1 MKLYEIV
8 FSATGRTQKVVDVI
22 SSVFGKEKN
31 RIDLSELNSES
42 KIYNISEDSFCIIAV
57 PVYNGRVPIP
67 AVNRLRNIYGN
78 NANALLVAV
87 YGNRAIDDCLLEL
100 KDILT
105 EQGFKCRAAI
115 SAVAEH
121 SMFTQFGSNR
131 PDNNDKSELRKYA
144 RQIKEQ
150 LENDTLPISVNV
162 PGKHPYVKT
171 PNLPLKI
178 KTNQNC
184 TKCDKCA
191 KECPVRAIPF
201 DNPKHTDSK
210 KCITCM
216 RCISNCPQKARA
228 LPPVLVSVA
237 GVVMK
242 NKLGG
247 YKKNALYI

>member
-100 KDILT
+100 KKDT
-105 EQGFKCRAAI
+105 FYSVYNKSC
-115 SAVAEH
+115 
-121 SMFTQFGSNR
+121 TDSNR
-131 PDNNDKSELRKYA
+131 NLKY
-144 RQIKEQ
+144 I
-150 LENDTLPISVNV
+150 PIF
-162 PGKHPYVKT
+162 YT
-171 PNLPLKI
+171 E
-178 KTNQNC
+178 
-184 TKCDKCA
+184 A
-191 KECPVRAIPF
+191 
-201 DNPKHTDSK
+201 
-210 KCITCM
+210 
-216 RCISNCPQKARA
+216 
-228 LPPVLVSVA
+228 
-237 GVVMK
+237 
-242 NKLGG
+242 
-247 YKKNALYI
+247 Y